1 MLKLN
6 LHREPYWLD
15 VALGVRLN
23 LEPLTTAIMVAART
37 DPSVRSIALGTPD
50 DTIAVAFA
58 KAIAKR
64 AILDWE
70 GVGDLDGAPVS
81 VTPDGVD
88 ALLDIWPIF
97 EAFQTA
103 YVAKG
108 LELEAEKTPQRPCR
122 MGLWRGRWLLRQ
134 MRRGLPRLPAS
145 PKRAAKSRGLA
156 GLGSLA
162 THGRPITRGPARGA
176 GV

>member
-15 VALGVRLN
+15 VALGVRLR

-37 DPSVRSIALGTPD
+37 DQSVRSITLGTPD

-70 GVGDLDGAPVS
+70 GVGDLDGAPLA

-97 EAFQTA
+97 EAFQTI

-108 LELEAEKTPQRPCR
+108 LELEAEKNVSAP
-122 MGLWRGRWLLRQ
+122 
-134 MRRGLPRLPAS
+134 LPN
-145 PKRAAKSRGLA
+145 
-156 GLGSLA
+156 GSLA
-162 THGRPITRGPARGA
+162 GAMATAPIATASAPPVRKPKTRRKA
-176 GV
+176 

>member
-15 VALGVRLN
+15 VALGVRLR

-37 DPSVRSIALGTPD
+37 DQSVRSIALGTPD

-70 GVGDLDGAPVS
+70 GVGDLDGAPVA

-97 EAFQTA
+97 EAFQTT

-108 LELEAEKTPQRPCR
+108 LELEAEKNASAP
-122 MGLWRGRWLLRQ
+122 
-134 MRRGLPRLPAS
+134 LPI
-145 PKRAAKSRGLA
+145 
-156 GLGSLA
+156 GSSVGAIGTAPIA
-162 THGRPITRGPARGA
+162 TGSARPARKSKTRRKA
-176 GV
+176 

>member
-6 LHREPYWLD
+6 LNREPYWLD
-15 VALGVRLN
+15 VALGVRLR

-37 DPSVRSIALGTPD
+37 DPAVRGIALGTPD

-70 GVGDLDGAPVS
+70 GVGDLDGAPVA
-81 VTPDGVD
+81 VTPGGVD

-97 EAFQTA
+97 EAFQTT

-108 LELEAEKTPQRPCR
+108 LELEAEKNASTP
-122 MGLWRGRWLLRQ
+122 
-134 MRRGLPRLPAS
+134 LPI
-145 PKRAAKSRGLA
+145 
-156 GLGSLA
+156 GSSVGAIGTAPIA
-162 THGRPITRGPARGA
+162 TGSAPPARKSKTRRKA
-176 GV
+176 

>member
-15 VALGVRLN
+15 LALGVRLR

-37 DPSVRSIALGTPD
+37 DQSVRSIALGTPD

-70 GVGDLDGAPVS
+70 GVGDLEGAPVV

-97 EAFQTA
+97 EAFQTT

-108 LELEAEKTPQRPCR
+108 LELEAEKNVSAP
-122 MGLWRGRWLLRQ
+122 
-134 MRRGLPRLPAS
+134 LP
-145 PKRAAKSRGLA
+145 
-156 GLGSLA
+156 LGSLA
-162 THGRPITRGPARGA
+162 GAMATAPIATGSARPARRSKTRRKA
-176 GV
+176 